1 MQVTINGL
9 AIHGRHHL
17 ATESSS
23 IRLVEG
29 LELVH
34 TEFLHMVTQSL
45 KSEYIH
51 IIFTPRTVSSGSSP
65 ISLRAYLSGSSDNHC
80 DSRTSLDNDA
90 EEVRFL
96 KEEDAWMDQR

>member
-51 IIFTPRTVSSGSSP
+51 IIFTLVLYLPALVQYLQEHICQDPATITVILG
-65 ISLRAYLSGSSDNHC
+65 R
-80 DSRTSLDNDA
+80 RWTMT
-90 EEVRFL
+90 R
-96 KEEDAWMDQR
+96 KR